1 MSKRSIT
8 SRRSKF
14 WLLSLMAVML
24 FTLMVPAVSFADGL
38 DPDPPAEDPPIPPST
53 NDSVAPDDDP
63 TSSDGVA
70 PEADSLTKL
79 DILLLTL
86 AATF

>member
-8 SRRSKF
+8 SRRLEF

-24 FTLMVPAVSFADGL
+24 FALMVPAVSFADGL
-38 DPDPPAEDPPIPPST
+38 DPDPPAEDPPIPPPT
-53 NDSVAPDDDP
+53 NDSVAPVSDP
-63 TSSDGVA
+63 IITDGVA

-79 DILLLTL
+79 EILLLTL
-86 AATF
+86 IATF